1 MEEVLRQIADNLAK
15 PSAADWIMVI
25 ITGVYVLATI
35 AICYFN
41 KKSADAAHEQ
51 AKQAQKALQKSVD
64 LQLFDRMIAVSNKLE
79 NDDYS
84 SSTMEI
90 SVLFGLPIW
99 KQVESLKRLTSE
111 LDSWKFKEKK
121 YNELCVE
128 QGYDYN
134 LAQEA
139 EIEGADEKTIQE
151 AQAQD
156 EKYSI
161 IYDYD
166 SYDPYHG
173 IEADK
178 YDWKEISTTIKNLK
192 EQIQKEQK
200 QLKNDVYEILKSK
213 ITIE

>member
-111 LDSWKFKEKK
+111 LDSWQFKKKK
-121 YNELCVE
+121 YNELCEE

-134 LAQEA
+134 LA
-139 EIEGADEKTIQE
+139 QE

>member
-1 MEEVLRQIADNLAK
+1 M
-15 PSAADWIMVI
+15 
-25 ITGVYVLATI
+25 
-35 AICYFN
+35 
-41 KKSADAAHEQ
+41 
-51 AKQAQKALQKSVD
+51 
-64 LQLFDRMIAVSNKLE
+64 
-79 NDDYS
+79 
-84 SSTMEI
+84 
-90 SVLFGLPIW
+90 PIW

-111 LDSWKFKEKK
+111 LDSWQFKKKK
-121 YNELCVE
+121 YNELCEE